1 MRRVGRGIQLPR
13 LSIENLLPHL
23 AILHCRF
30 HTLQH
35 ALSNTPAVLTLTRD
49 NNFSVGAIYEEFG
62 RQLESW
68 RQQYAG
74 PPRRE
79 MIRIC
84 LLALER
90 GDVVARRLAAM
101 PVDNQVRE
109 IVRHAL
115 VWAWK
120 DEEMHAVYIRGL
132 ILKLGSLRLR
142 AMA

>member
-68 RQQYAG
+68 RKQYAG
-74 PPRRE
+74 QPRRE
-79 MIRIC
+79 MIRLC

-90 GDVVARRLAAM
+90 EELVSVAYREDLMARRLASM
-101 PVDNQVRE
+101 PVDKQVRE
-109 IVRHAL
+109 I
-115 VWAWK
+115 
-120 DEEMHAVYIRGL
+120 
-132 ILKLGSLRLR
+132 
-142 AMA
+142 